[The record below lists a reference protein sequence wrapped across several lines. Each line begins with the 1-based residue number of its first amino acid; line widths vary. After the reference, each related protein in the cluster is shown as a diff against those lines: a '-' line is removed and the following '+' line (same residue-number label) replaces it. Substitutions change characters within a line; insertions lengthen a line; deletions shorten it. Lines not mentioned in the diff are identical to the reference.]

1 MPPGQQP
8 KENSGPLFSVEKK
21 IATHPS
27 NSAKK
32 VAKEPSKPNGLDGYI
47 MPEKKRENQAYISQ
61 YRRCRSRSWRCFR

>member
-21 IATHPS
+21 MATHPS

-32 VAKEPSKPNGLDGYI
+32 VAKEPSKPDGLDGYV
-47 MPEKKRENQAYISQ
+47 MREKKNQA
-61 YRRCRSRSWRCFR
+61 

>member
-21 IATHPS
+21 MATHPS

-32 VAKEPSKPNGLDGYI
+32 VAKEPSKPNGLDGCT
-47 MPEKKRENQAYISQ
+47 MHKKKED
-61 YRRCRSRSWRCFR
+61 

>member
-47 MPEKKRENQAYISQ
+47 MPEKKRENQA
-61 YRRCRSRSWRCFR
+61 